1 MEIAALLRHLKELTQ
16 QQRRGA
22 IYCSVSLPSSL
33 SSSPANHG
41 HHRRFLCA
49 ANFIFNVAFVGLML
63 FIFVCLFVCFIR
75 GELSFSQLPRY
86 LSKWI
91 CRPNGW

>member
-22 IYCSVSLPSSL
+22 IYCSVSLHSSL

-63 FIFVCLFVCFIR
+63 FIFVCLFYQGR
-75 GELSFSQLPRY
+75 TQLLSVAQISQQVDL
-86 LSKWI
+86 
-91 CRPNGW
+91 

>member
-63 FIFVCLFVCFIR
+63 FIFVCLFYQWR
-75 GELSFSQLPRY
+75 TQLLSVAQISQQVDL
-86 LSKWI
+86 
-91 CRPNGW
+91 